1 MIDLTN
7 IFILTQ
13 KEFRDALRNRWFALY
28 AAGFACLSLA
38 LAGLAASG
46 AGSYGLAGF
55 GRTGA
60 GLINLVL
67 LVVPLMGLTLGALS
81 LAGERENGTL
91 LYMLTQPVGQLELLL
106 GKFVGLAL
114 ALLGALTLGFG
125 LSGLLIAW
133 QGGLVQAGDY
143 LTLILLAFLL
153 ALASLAVGF
162 FISATV
168 SRTATAVGVALFCWL
183 ILVFFGDLGIMGTA
197 VVMRLDVGQLFTLT
211 LLNPLQLFKIAA
223 IMAIRSNLEV
233 LGPAGIYALRTYGT
247 NLMPLL
253 VTLLAAWTILPLT
266 GTYLMFQKR
275 GAL

>member
-1 MIDLTN
+1 MDLTN
-7 IFILTQ
+7 ILILTQ
-13 KEFRDALRNRWFALY
+13 KELRDALRNRWFALY
-28 AAGFACLSLA
+28 ALAFAGLSLA
-38 LAGLAASG
+38 LAGMAVSG

-81 LAGERENGTL
+81 LAGERERGTL

-106 GKFVGLAL
+106 GKFLGLAL
-114 ALLGALTLGFG
+114 ALLAALALGFG

-143 LTLILLAFLL
+143 LSLILLAFLL
-153 ALASLAVGF
+153 ALASLSVGF
-162 FISATV
+162 LISATV
-168 SRTATAVGVALFCWL
+168 SRTATAVGVALFGWL
-183 ILVFFGDLGIMGTA
+183 LLVFFGDLGIMGTA
-197 VVMRLDVGQLFTLT
+197 LVMRLEVGQLFTLT

-223 IMAIRSNLEV
+223 IMTLRSNLEV
-233 LGPAGIYALRTYGT
+233 LGPAGIYALRTYGS

-253 VTLLAAWTILPLT
+253 IILLAAWTILPLT

>member
-28 AAGFACLSLA
+28 AAAFACLALA
-38 LAGLAASG
+38 LAGVAVSG

-81 LAGERENGTL
+81 LAGERERGTL

-106 GKFVGLAL
+106 GKFLGLAL
-114 ALLGALTLGFG
+114 ALLAALALGFG

-143 LTLILLAFLL
+143 ISLILLAFLL
-153 ALASLAVGF
+153 ALASLSVGF
-162 FISATV
+162 FISAMV

-183 ILVFFGDLGIMGTA
+183 ILVFFGDLGILGTA
-197 VVMRLDVGQLFTLT
+197 VVMRLDVGQLFAIT

-233 LGPAGIYALRTYGT
+233 LGPAGIYALRTHGT

-253 VTLLAAWTILPLT
+253 VALLAAWTILPLT
-266 GTYLMFQKR
+266 GTYLVFQKR

>member
-1 MIDLTN
+1 MELTN
-7 IFILTQ
+7 ILILTQ
-13 KEFRDALRNRWFALY
+13 KELRDALRNRWFALY
-28 AAGFACLSLA
+28 ATAFASLSLA
-38 LAGLAASG
+38 LAAASISG
-46 AGSYGLAGF
+46 MSGYGLAGF

-81 LAGERENGTL
+81 LTSERESGTL
-91 LYMLTQPVGQLELLL
+91 LYLLTQPLSQLELLL
-106 GKFVGLAL
+106 GKFLGLAL
-114 ALLGALTLGFG
+114 ALLAALTLGFG

-143 LTLILLAFLL
+143 LLLVLLAFLL
-153 ALASLAVGF
+153 GLSSLSLGF
-162 FISATV
+162 LISAVV

-183 ILVFFGDLGIMGTA
+183 FFVLFGDLGMMGTA
-197 VVMRLDVGQLFTLT
+197 LVMRLNVDQLFTLT

-223 IMAIRSNLEV
+223 IMVIRSNLEV

-253 VTLLAAWTILPLT
+253 LTLLAAWTILPLT
-266 GTYLMFQKR
+266 GTYLVFQKR